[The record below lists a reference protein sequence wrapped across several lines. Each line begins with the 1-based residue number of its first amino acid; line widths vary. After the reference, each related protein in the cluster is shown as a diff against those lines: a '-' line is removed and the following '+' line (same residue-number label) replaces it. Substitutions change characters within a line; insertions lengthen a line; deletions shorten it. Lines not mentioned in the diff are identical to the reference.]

1 MTSIVLKDVAADIE
15 LITDDPEERF
25 MTTGVSWQQ
34 YEHLLAQL
42 ADTSRYR
49 VTYLEGVL
57 EIMAPSRRHEVDKK
71 NIGRLLEAYF
81 EETRTRFWGLGSTT
95 FRQQGKSGGTEPDE
109 CYCLDTEKDIPDLA
123 IEIVVTRGG
132 VDKLAVYQRLGVRE
146 VWFWYRDR
154 FEVYHLSGERY
165 EAVPESQLL
174 PELNL
179 ALLATHV
186 MQPDPLDA
194 LLSYRAEVRAGGSCG

>member
-1 MTSIVLKDVAADIE
+1 MASIVLKDVAADIE

-34 YEHLLAQL
+34 YEYLLAQL

-95 FRQQGKSGGTEPDE
+95 FRQQGKSGGT
-109 CYCLDTEKDIPDLA
+109 
-123 IEIVVTRGG
+123 
-132 VDKLAVYQRLGVRE
+132 
-146 VWFWYRDR
+146 
-154 FEVYHLSGERY
+154 
-165 EAVPESQLL
+165 
-174 PELNL
+174 
-179 ALLATHV
+179 
-186 MQPDPLDA
+186 
-194 LLSYRAEVRAGGSCG
+194 

>member
-1 MTSIVLKDVAADIE
+1 MTM
-15 LITDDPEERF
+15 TDPETKAPAWLDFDAIVPAELR
-25 MTTGVSWQQ
+25 
-34 YEHLLAQL
+34 EELA
-42 ADTSRYR
+42 A
-49 VTYLEGVL
+49 VTAEATELE
-57 EIMAPSRRHEVDKK
+57 ATDKK

-123 IEIVVTRGG
+123 IEIVVTSGG

-186 MQPDPLDA
+186 VHPDPLDA
-194 LLSYRAEVRAGGSCG
+194 LLSSRAEVRAGGSCG

>member
-1 MTSIVLKDVAADIE
+1 MTSIVLKDVAADID
-15 LITDDPEERF
+15 LIADDPEERF

-42 ADTSRYR
+42 AETSRYR
-49 VTYLEGVL
+49 VTYLQGVL
-57 EIMAPSRRHEVDKK
+57 EIMAPSRSHEVAKK

-109 CYCLDTEKDIPDLA
+109 CYCLNTEKTIPDLA
-123 IEIVVTRGG
+123 LEVVVTSGG
-132 VDKLAVYQRLGVRE
+132 VDKLAVYQRLGIRE
-146 VWFWYRDR
+146 VWFWHEDR
-154 FEVYHLSGERY
+154 FDVYHLGGEGY
-165 EAVPESQLL
+165 EAVPGSRLL
-174 PELNL
+174 PELDL

-186 MQPDPLDA
+186 VQPDPLEA
-194 LLSYRAEVRAGGSCG
+194 LLAYRAQVRASDSF

>member
-1 MTSIVLKDVAADIE
+1 MTSIVLKDVAADID
-15 LITDDPEERF
+15 LVADDPEERF

-34 YEHLLAQL
+34 YEHLLTQL

-57 EIMAPSRRHEVDKK
+57 EIMAPSRSHEVAKK

-81 EETRTRFWGLGSTT
+81 EETRTRFWALGSTT
-95 FRQQGKSGGTEPDE
+95 FRQQGQSGGTEPDE
-109 CYCLDTEKDIPDLA
+109 CYCLEIEKAIPDLA
-123 IEIVVTRGG
+123 IEVVVTSGG

-146 VWFWYRDR
+146 VWFWHHDR
-154 FEVYHLSGERY
+154 FEVYGLSGATY
-165 EAVPESQLL
+165 EAVPGSQLL
-174 PELNL
+174 PDLEL

-186 MQPDPLDA
+186 VQLDPLEA
-194 LLSYRAEVRAGGSCG
+194 LLAYRAQVRESLGL